1 MTFGKSIS
9 TCMRKYATFSGTAS
23 ISELWNFFIFISL
36 VGIAMG
42 TLFLGILPPLF
53 NQSPGYF
60 FPMIEKVQLL
70 LNLIFLLP
78 FLSAMTRRLHDTGRS
93 GWWLLLGFTGV
104 GAIFVMAWLLEPTK
118 PVDDRSVR

>member
-9 TCMRKYATFSGTAS
+9 TCMRKYAKFSGRAS
-23 ISELWNFFIFISL
+23 RSELWDFFIFISL

-53 NQSPGYF
+53 NQSPDYF
-60 FPMIEKVQLL
+60 YPMIEKVRL

-78 FLSAMTRRLHDTGRS
+78 FLAAMTRRLHDTGRS
-93 GWWLLLGFTGV
+93 GWWLLLGLTGV
-104 GAIFVMAWLLEPTK
+104 GSIFVMAWLLEPTK
-118 PVDDRSVR
+118 PVDDQSER